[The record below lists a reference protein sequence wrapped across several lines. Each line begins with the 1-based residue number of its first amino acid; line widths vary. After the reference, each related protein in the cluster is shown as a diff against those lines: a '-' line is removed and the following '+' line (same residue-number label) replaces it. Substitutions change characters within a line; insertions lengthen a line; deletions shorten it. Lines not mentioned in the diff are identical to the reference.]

1 MDPPEIAI
9 SAIKGE
15 TMQDDSSRD
24 ALAEIRTGGCL
35 QPFLEGFA
43 ADLLARGYAIL
54 CVRDYGRAGAHLG
67 RWMDAEGIELDRLT
81 GSVIDRFGEHCC
93 RCSGA
98 SRHGQ
103 RPSRRYVARVRRFGG
118 HLRSCGMVPSDGE
131 EKPGTVPPSLE
142 GFRVWMRRHRGAAER
157 TIDRY
162 EVLIRRML
170 PSLGSDPALYDASR
184 VREVLL
190 SEVRQR
196 SSSYAKGVASA
207 LRAFLRFLAAQ
218 GRCRPHLDRAVPA
231 VREWKLS
238 ALPRY
243 LEPEDVERVI
253 ASCDLHKPE
262 GVRDRAV
269 LLLLARL
276 GLRAGDVVAMRLDDL
291 DWRRGTLRVR
301 GKGHKEVRL
310 PLPQD
315 AGDALA
321 EYLAT
326 ARPSTDH
333 ERVFL
338 CANAPVRPF
347 STSSVVSTIVC
358 CALERA
364 GIADPPSRG
373 AHLLRHSA
381 ATAMLRAG
389 ASLDAVA
396 TVLRHQSADMTA
408 YYAKVDLALL
418 QLVVQPW
425 PDAPSC

>member
-1 MDPPEIAI
+1 
-9 SAIKGE
+9 
-15 TMQDDSSRD
+15 MQKDRFR
-24 ALAEIRTGGCL
+24 IRTGGCL

-43 ADLLARGYAIL
+43 ADLSARGYSVL
-54 CVRDYGRAGAHLG
+54 CVRDYVRTAAHLG
-67 RWMDAEGIELDRLT
+67 RWMDSKGIDLAQLTCSVAED
-81 GSVIDRFGEHCC
+81 FAEHCC
-93 RCSGA
+93 RCPGA
-98 SRHGQ
+98 SRHGR
-103 RPSRRYVARVRRFGG
+103 RPSRRYVARVHRFVA

-131 EKPGTVPPSLE
+131 EKPRAVPLALQ
-142 GFRVWMRRHRGAAER
+142 GFRDWMRRHRGAAKR

-162 EVLIRRML
+162 EVLIERML
-170 PSLGSDPALYDASR
+170 PSLGNDPALYDAGR

-190 SEVRQR
+190 GEVRQR
-196 SSSYAKGVASA
+196 SSSYAKSFVSA
-207 LRAFLRFLAAQ
+207 LRAFLRFHAAQ
-218 GRCRPHLDRAVPA
+218 GRCRPYLDRAVPT

-243 LEPEDVERVI
+243 LETEDVERVI
-253 ASCDLHKPE
+253 ASCDLNKPQ
-262 GVRDRAV
+262 GIRDRAV

-276 GLRAGDVVAMRLDDL
+276 GLRAGDIVAMRLDDL
-291 DWRRGTLRVR
+291 DWKRGTLRVR

-315 AGDALA
+315 AGEALA

-347 STSSVVSTIVC
+347 ATSSAVSSIVR
-358 CALERA
+358 CALDRA
-364 GIADPPSRG
+364 GITDPPSRG

-381 ATAMLRAG
+381 ATAMLRSG

-396 TVLRHQSADMTA
+396 TVLRHESADMTA

-418 QLVVQPW
+418 QLVAQPW
-425 PDAPSC
+425 PEAPSC